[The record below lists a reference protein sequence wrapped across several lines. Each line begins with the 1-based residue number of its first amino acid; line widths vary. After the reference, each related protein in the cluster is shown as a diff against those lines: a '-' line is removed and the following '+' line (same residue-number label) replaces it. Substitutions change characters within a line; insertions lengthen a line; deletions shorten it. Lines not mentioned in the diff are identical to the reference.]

1 MVFKIIKNDFARNKA
16 VSITVFVFI
25 TLAVLLGAS
34 ATNIIA
40 NLIQSISELE
50 KCAAP
55 SDITQMHSGA
65 YYQERI
71 DEFVE
76 MQRENI
82 EMQETM
88 YLLNIDGRYIY
99 YGQNN
104 SMAETI
110 QDISFVMQNKKFDFL
125 LDLDNKKLDIREG
138 EVAVPI
144 YFMVEYN
151 LNIGDRIMVEN
162 GGYQREFIISDYAR
176 DFAMNSPLTSSKR
189 FVINP
194 VIDRYYR

>member
-1 MVFKIIKNDFARNKA
+1 
-16 VSITVFVFI
+16 
-25 TLAVLLGAS
+25 
-34 ATNIIA
+34 
-40 NLIQSISELE
+40 
-50 KCAAP
+50 
-55 SDITQMHSGA
+55 
-65 YYQERI
+65 
-71 DEFVE
+71 

-104 SMAETI
+104 SIAETI

-125 LDLDNKKLDIREG
+125 LDLDNKKLDTREG

-162 GGYQREFIISDYAR
+162 GGYQREFII
-176 DFAMNSPLTSSKR
+176 
-189 FVINP
+189 
-194 VIDRYYR
+194 